1 MNSSFNIYIY
11 IYIYRIL
18 SPVKPELGVIPSGQ
32 ENIHEYLDLPGK
44 ELNVSIIQSNI
55 FIKKK
60 QRNQSQ
66 RIINLF
72 QSCYA
77 FLKFSKTRKKINR
90 TSSDQ
95 LDKKTV
101 YIYIRAYFHAYINI
115 SLSQQ
120 FCFTYKCKHTYIH
133 THTHAHTH
141 THTHTHV
148 HARAHSRTH
157 THTHT
162 HTHIYIYL
170 YI

>member
-1 MNSSFNIYIY
+1 MLYYIYILCYIILYIIISYIY

-32 ENIHEYLDLPGK
+32 ENIREYLDLPGK

-95 LDKKTV
+95 LDKKTGV
-101 YIYIRAYFHAYINI
+101 D
-115 SLSQQ
+115 
-120 FCFTYKCKHTYIH
+120 T
-133 THTHAHTH
+133 
-141 THTHTHV
+141 
-148 HARAHSRTH
+148 
-157 THTHT
+157 
-162 HTHIYIYL
+162 
-170 YI
+170 

>member
-1 MNSSFNIYIY
+1 MYVWVLWMLDSLLVQAVNDSLSLSLSHFIY

-32 ENIHEYLDLPGK
+32 ENIREYLDLPGK

-77 FLKFSKTRKKINR
+77 FLKFSKTRKKLTGLHQIN
-90 TSSDQ
+90 
-95 LDKKTV
+95 
-101 YIYIRAYFHAYINI
+101 
-115 SLSQQ
+115 
-120 FCFTYKCKHTYIH
+120 
-133 THTHAHTH
+133 
-141 THTHTHV
+141 
-148 HARAHSRTH
+148 
-157 THTHT
+157 
-162 HTHIYIYL
+162 
-170 YI
+170 